1 LGVCQKYYL
10 ANQLKGYEKV
20 WKDPPG
26 FNDACRDPVA
36 EEDWGTELWDDWPFS
51 INVSSN
57 ANEDINWETSI
68 SSKSTSMLWLLGLEN
83 IWAVE
88 RDDVD
93 RRNWT
98 NADPFP
104 PATTAAAGSRWQ
116 GWWDM
121 QHKIYVHCPFH
132 FVFAI
137 NQNLAP
143 SGVKNEP
150 ADKIFWDSEWK
161 CTCAMHRT
169 CIIHLNSCIWNNFQ
183 IIGIT

>member
-137 NQNLAP
+137 NQK
-143 SGVKNEP
+143 S
-150 ADKIFWDSEWK
+150 
-161 CTCAMHRT
+161 CTVRGEKWAGWQNILRFRMKMHL
-169 CIIHLNSCIWNNFQ
+169 CDAQNMHHSPK
-183 IIGIT
+183 